1 MDNASSPEENLLLV
15 SDLHLGEGWLPE
27 VSGFSRR
34 EDFLYDAQF
43 FALLRYHHERI
54 AAPRYAGKP
63 WLLILNGDT
72 FDFVQVAALPAEGA
86 ELEAVCGV
94 ARHAELGAQK
104 RRFGLG
110 TTATESAWK
119 LRQIA
124 RGHPQ
129 FFAALGWFVAAGNR
143 VLFIRGNHDPE
154 LHWPEVQAAVREE
167 IFQAYI
173 AYREHEMAAPALTH
187 QDLAAGVDFEPW
199 FYYDALR
206 QLYAEHGGQY
216 EPVNHFHDNLN
227 PVLPHR
233 PELLEYPSGLL
244 FTRYVYNRLEDS
256 HPYADNVRPAT
267 RAVVRILQED
277 PLSGLVVLARLLRDM
292 GWAWVEIQRKR
303 REMRQALTSAPPPEA
318 QQGLP
323 GSLLVDLDALA
334 RERAR
339 FSWQTWGRLML
350 EQGGLALLGLFTL
363 FSGMSALYALLIT
376 ESLQT
381 GVGYLLLAWFAYHAG
396 RSWSALVN
404 NDGNLNYMPAVTHR
418 IVARFR
424 THDVPLRSL
433 ILGHTHIPER
443 NCVNGGG
450 GATWVVNTG
459 TWISAE
465 TNEPSA
471 WETHL
476 VFARLAVG
484 APLDAAPEFLV
495 WNPGTGEPQPPLLR
509 WAEKRQRR

>member
-167 IFQAYI
+167 IFQAYT
-173 AYREHEMAAPALTH
+173 AYREYEMAAPALTH

-292 GWAWVEIQRKR
+292 GWAWVEIQRKS
-303 REMRQALTSAPPPEA
+303 REMRQA
-318 QQGLP
+318 Q
-323 GSLLVDLDALA
+323 
-334 RERAR
+334 
-339 FSWQTWGRLML
+339 
-350 EQGGLALLGLFTL
+350 
-363 FSGMSALYALLIT
+363 
-376 ESLQT
+376 
-381 GVGYLLLAWFAYHAG
+381 
-396 RSWSALVN
+396 
-404 NDGNLNYMPAVTHR
+404 
-418 IVARFR
+418 
-424 THDVPLRSL
+424 
-433 ILGHTHIPER
+433 
-443 NCVNGGG
+443 
-450 GATWVVNTG
+450 
-459 TWISAE
+459 
-465 TNEPSA
+465 
-471 WETHL
+471 
-476 VFARLAVG
+476 
-484 APLDAAPEFLV
+484 
-495 WNPGTGEPQPPLLR
+495 
-509 WAEKRQRR
+509 